1 MVNSS
6 FGFFC
11 YLCSNYQ
18 GEVGICFFF
27 LGNSRVWV
35 FENKKFKEPPGSSS
49 FISTRF
55 KKFAQVQ
62 VLEIHRGVIMRW
74 GQG

>member
-1 MVNSS
+1 M
-6 FGFFC
+6 
-11 YLCSNYQ
+11 
-18 GEVGICFFF
+18 
-27 LGNSRVWV
+27 RVWV

-49 FISTRF
+49 FISR
-55 KKFAQVQ
+55 KFLKNSQVQ